1 MAANS
6 GTGAKAATVAK
17 AATAAKAETAAKAV
31 SLRSGKLCKLCMGLL
46 VPTNKFLFVN
56 LLGDDVT
63 DLGVI
68 LGVYLVILLA
78 YFGCYMIL
86 CITPK

>member
-1 MAANS
+1 MAA
-6 GTGAKAATVAK
+6 TAKKAATAGKATMVAK
-17 AATAAKAETAAKAV
+17 AAAAAKAA
-31 SLRSGKLCKLCMGLL
+31 SLRRGKLCKLCMGLL
-46 VPTNKFLFVN
+46 VPTSKFLFVN
-56 LLGDDVT
+56 LFGDDVT

>member
-1 MAANS
+1 
-6 GTGAKAATVAK
+6 
-17 AATAAKAETAAKAV
+17 
-31 SLRSGKLCKLCMGLL
+31 MGLL
-46 VPTNKFLFVN
+46 VQRSKFFFVN

-68 LGVYLVILLA
+68 LGVYLVILLG
-78 YFGCYMIL
+78 YFWCYMIL

>member
-1 MAANS
+1 MRWGSALPS
-6 GTGAKAATVAK
+6 HTAKPWQLI
-17 AATAAKAETAAKAV
+17 
-31 SLRSGKLCKLCMGLL
+31 SLHMGLL
-46 VPTNKFLFVN
+46 VPTSKFLFVN